1 MAQVQGGSA
10 PEIEPGHA
18 ALAPSVSEASELNF
32 PSLDIVESV
41 STMLRR
47 SGNNMLS
54 QPLAG
59 SAEMPTAPAFK
70 AETALPM
77 PGVPAIPHP
86 VAPAVPPARSVEV
99 PTAPAFKAETALP
112 RPGAP
117 AIPHPVAPPAPTIQ
131 SSPERAANPGYIL
144 LPEKEIT
151 IRSVD
156 DIKDL
161 AQELDEA
168 KARQRGLADSM

>member
-1 MAQVQGGSA
+1 MRWAWRAALGGLFWVGMAQAQGGSA

-18 ALAPSVSEASELNF
+18 ALAPSVPEASELNF

-41 STMLRR
+41 SAMLRR

-86 VAPAVPPARSVEV
+86 VAPA
-99 PTAPAFKAETALP
+99 
-112 RPGAP
+112 
-117 AIPHPVAPPAPTIQ
+117 APTIQ
-131 SSPERAANPGYIL
+131 RSPERAANPGYIL